1 MKYTMNFG
9 RVTTQSRPRKP
20 PGQEFRIAVLGDLS
34 ARANAGK
41 LETGKA
47 LADRKPLRVD
57 VDNLEK
63 IFGQLSPTLSL
74 PIGSDG
80 AAVLVTVKSLDDFHP
95 DQLYNNLEIFSEL
108 SGLRSRLKNSSTF
121 AAAAKE
127 VQSWSGAA
135 SEVDA
140 AISRTRPRGTT
151 MPLGSLSDFA
161 RLIGQSSATATQ
173 DAAVDEL
180 IKQVVAP
187 HIVPAAHPDQP
198 AMIAAVDEALSSAMR
213 QILHHPD
220 FQSLEALWRSVDLM
234 TRELETGAELQI
246 ILYDISAEEIAAD
259 LSSTDALESTGLYQ
273 LLVER
278 PTVDGRIG
286 PPSVLVGNYQFDLSP
301 PHAELLGRI
310 GKVAAAAQAP
320 FIAGVTTECLVK
332 QDPDEV
338 HPLITETWAALR
350 QTPQANYLGLT
361 VPRFMSRWPYG
372 ADSEPIDSFEFEEFT
387 PQVGLRGMLWANGS
401 ILAGLLL
408 GKTFSDQGL
417 KGMKLGSVMTLGEV
431 PFHYYT
437 DSDGD
442 QIPLPSTERWVSE
455 KTAVH
460 VMSQNFMPVLCIRG
474 RTEIRLG
481 SFNSLAGATLA
492 GPWAP
497 VQVKLDEPLPFTPAA
512 QSATPSVTP
521 TAATNDV
528 EAKTVAEA
536 EAELDSMLSRDA
548 AATSDQPAAAPE
560 SAPAASETPDEL
572 ATLLAELEAKETEKP
587 EPPAGGI
594 DPELAA
600 LLAEL

>member
-9 RVTTQSRPRKP
+9 RMTTQSPPRKP
-20 PGQEFRIAVLGDLS
+20 PGQEFRIAVLGDFS
-34 ARANAGK
+34 ARANAGR

-63 IFGQLSPTLSL
+63 VFGQLNPTLRL
-74 PIGSDG
+74 PIG
-80 AAVLVTVKSLDDFHP
+80 AAGNAVHVSIASLDDFHP
-95 DQLYNNLEIFSEL
+95 DQLYNNLAVFSEL
-108 SGLRSRLKNSSTF
+108 SGLRSRLKNTSTF

-135 SEVDA
+135 TTSGGSS
-140 AISRTRPRGTT
+140 ISPKPRGTSI
-151 MPLGSLSDFA
+151 PHGSLSDFA
-161 RLIGQSSATATQ
+161 RLMGQSAGTAAEE
-173 DAAVDEL
+173 AAVDDL

-220 FQSLEALWRSVDLM
+220 FQSLEALWRSADLM
-234 TRELETGAELQI
+234 TRELETGSELQI

-278 PTVDGRIG
+278 PTVDQRLG
-286 PPSVLVGNYQFDLSP
+286 PPSVLIGNYMFEQTP

-310 GKVAAAAQAP
+310 GKIAAAAQAP
-320 FIAGVTTECLVK
+320 FIAAVTTDCLAK
-332 QDPDEV
+332 QNADEI
-338 HPLITETWAALR
+338 HPLITQSWAALR

-361 VPRFMSRWPYG
+361 VPRFMLRWPYG
-372 ADSEPIDSFEFEEFT
+372 AESEPIESFEFEEFT
-387 PQVGLRGMLWANGS
+387 PQDGLRGMLWANGS

-417 KGMKLGSVMTLGEV
+417 NAMRLGSVMTLGDV
-431 PFHYYT
+431 PFYYYT
-437 DSDGD
+437 DADGD
-442 QIPLPSTERWVSE
+442 QIPLPSTERWVNES
-455 KTAVH
+455 TAAH
-460 VMSQNFMPVLCIRG
+460 VISQNLMPVLCVRG
-474 RTEIRLG
+474 RTEVRLG
-481 SFNSLAGATLA
+481 SFNALSGATLA

-497 VQVKLDEPLPFTPAA
+497 VEVKPDAAFPITPVSQPSSPPA
-512 QSATPSVTP
+512 QGVAPVKQADAP
-521 TAATNDV
+521 I
-528 EAKTVAEA
+528 VAEA
-536 EAELDSMLSRDA
+536 EAELDSIL
-548 AATSDQPAAAPE
+548 TSAAAP
-560 SAPAASETPDEL
+560 ANQPDASKVAGDTPDEL
-572 ATLLAELEAKETEKP
+572 ATLLAELEANDTQPSEA
-587 EPPAGGI
+587 PAGGI
-594 DPELAA
+594 DPDLAA